1 MGAPVEVGMARIA
14 VVDDAPEVLKL
25 ISGILESE
33 GHVVTALADGEGFE
47 ERVEADGFDLV
58 LLDVVLPGRN
68 GYQILRNLK
77 KQAATRAVPVVLVSS
92 KTEPTDVEWGRR
104 QGADGYLTKPFSAD
118 DLLASVRRL
127 AR

>member
-1 MGAPVEVGMARIA
+1 MARIA

-25 ISGILESE
+25 ICGILERE
-33 GHVVTALADGEGFE
+33 GHVVTALADGDGFE

-77 KQAATRAVPVVLVSS
+77 KQSATRAVPVVLVSS

-127 AR
+127 AP

>member
-1 MGAPVEVGMARIA
+1 MARIA

-25 ISGILESE
+25 ISEILERE
-33 GHVVTALADGEGFE
+33 GHDVVALANGEGLAG
-47 ERVEADGFDLV
+47 RVEAGGLDLV

-68 GYQILRNLK
+68 GYQILRDLK
-77 KQAATRAVPVVLVSS
+77 KAPATRQVPVVLVSS

-104 QGADGYLTKPFSAD
+104 QGADDYLTKPFTAD
-118 DLLASVRRL
+118 DLLSRVRRL

>member
-1 MGAPVEVGMARIA
+1 MARIA

-25 ISGILESE
+25 ISDILE
-33 GHVVTALADGEGFE
+33 GDGHHVVALADGQGLEG
-47 ERVEADGFDLV
+47 RVEAGGLDLV

-77 KQAATRAVPVVLVSS
+77 KAPATRAVPVVLVSS
-92 KTEPTDVEWGRR
+92 KTEPTDVEWGRH
-104 QGADGYLTKPFSAD
+104 QGADDYLTKPFTAD
-118 DLLASVRRL
+118 DLLDRVRRL

>member
-1 MGAPVEVGMARIA
+1 MARIA

-25 ISGILESE
+25 ISGILERE
-33 GHVVTALADGEGFE
+33 GHVVTVLADGAGFE

-77 KQAATRAVPVVLVSS
+77 KQSATRAVPVVLVSS

-127 AR
+127 AP